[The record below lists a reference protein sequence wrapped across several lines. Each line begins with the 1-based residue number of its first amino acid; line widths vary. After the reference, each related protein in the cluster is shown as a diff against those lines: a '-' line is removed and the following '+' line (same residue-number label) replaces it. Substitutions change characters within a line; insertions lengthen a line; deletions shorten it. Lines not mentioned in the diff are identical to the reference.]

1 MRIKYRKA
9 LTRRQRRHIRV
20 RSRVSGSAQRPRLCV
35 FRSSAHIY
43 AQVIDDL
50 RGHTLVA
57 ASDIEETVRERAGS
71 DANKTDRAK
80 IVGELVAERAKEAG
94 IESVVFDRGGFL
106 FHGRV
111 KAVAEGARAVG
122 LQF

>member
-1 MRIKYRKA
+1 
-9 LTRRQRRHIRV
+9 
-20 RSRVSGSAQRPRLCV
+20 V

-43 AQVIDDL
+43 AQVIDDE

-57 ASDIEETVRERAGS
+57 ASDIEETVRERSGS
-71 DANKTDRAK
+71 KATKSDRAK

-94 IESVVFDRGGFL
+94 IDSVVFDRGGFL

-111 KAVAEGARAVG
+111 KAVAEGARSVG